1 MDKLFLLDAYALI
14 YRAYYGF
21 IKSPRI
27 NSKGFNTSAILGFVT
42 TLEEVLKNEN
52 PTHIGVAFDPSG
64 PTFRHEAF
72 EQYKAQR
79 EETPEVIRA
88 SVPLI
93 KQIIEAYRIPI
104 LEVSGFEADDVIGT
118 LATQAAGRGI
128 TTYMMTPD
136 KDYGQL
142 VQEHVFMY
150 RPKHSG
156 GFEVMG
162 TEEVKAKYGLTDT
175 KQMIDI
181 LGLMGDASD
190 NIPGCPGVG
199 EKTAQKL
206 IAEFGGIDQLL
217 AHTDQLKGALKKKVE
232 ENVEQIK
239 FSKFLATIKTD
250 VPITLDMEKLVREEP
265 DSPTLRALFEELEF
279 RTLIQRKFDGAS
291 LSQQAKPQTVSP
303 SAKMAKAAKASAQT
317 SMDLFAGTLFGGEE
331 AKPSK
336 EENGASNATA
346 TEGNLFAI
354 FPDGGTGNEENRNLK
369 ALNQAEVNYQL
380 IDTQEKR
387 LEILQKL
394 RTSEILTLD
403 TETTST
409 EPMNAELV
417 GISLAVEENEAFYIP
432 IPSNREE
439 ALKIVNVFKPLF
451 ENPSTLKIGQNIKY
465 DMIVLANYEIQVRG
479 PLFDTLLAHYVL
491 QPELRHNMDYLA
503 EIYLNYQTI
512 HIDELIGAKGKKQ
525 LSMRDLQPEEVYL
538 YACEDADITLK
549 LKNVLEKELKR
560 AGVEK
565 LFYEIE
571 MPLVPVLVSMERN
584 GVRIDTESLK
594 QSSIHFSNRLSEIEQ
609 AIFELAGTPFNI
621 SSPKQVG
628 EVLFDKLKIVEKAKK
643 TKGGQYVTNEEV
655 LESLRNKHEIVGK
668 ILDYRGIKKLLS
680 TYIDTL
686 PQLINPHTGRIHSSF
701 NQAVTSTGRLSS
713 SNPNLQNIPIRD
725 EDGKE
730 IRKAFIPDEGCRF
743 FSADYSQI
751 ELRLMAHL
759 SGDPHMIEAFR
770 QGDDIHTATAAK
782 VFKVAPEEVTSD
794 MRRKAKTANFGI
806 IYGIST
812 FGLAER
818 MNVPRAEAKTLIDE
832 YFASYPRIKEYMNES
847 IDQAREKGYVET
859 IFNRKRYLPDIS
871 SHNATVRGY
880 AERNAINAP
889 IQGSAAD
896 IIKVAMA
903 RIYERFQSNNLKA
916 KLILQVHDELNFS
929 VPEEEMEQVQQIVIE
944 EMERAYPMQI
954 PLRADFGWGKNWLEA
969 H

>member
-64 PTFRHEAF
+64 PTFRHEAY

-118 LATQAAGRGI
+118 LATQAAERGI

-331 AKPSK
+331 ANPSK
-336 EENGASNATA
+336 EENRASQATA

-354 FPDGGTGNEENRNLK
+354 FPDGGTGNDKNRNLK
-369 ALNQAEVNYQL
+369 ALNQAEVKYQL

-439 ALKIVNVFKPLF
+439 ALKIVNEFKPLF

-465 DMIVLANYEIQVRG
+465 DMIVLANYEVQVRG

-686 PQLINPHTGRIHSSF
+686 PQLINPRTGRIHSSF

-847 IDQAREKGYVET
+847 IAQAREKGYVET